1 MCLLSPNV
9 SPVSSLRQWQ
19 CLSFMTPCLPVHKV
33 LLSQCC
39 AHCSNVCVSVFTSR
53 NLCVFLPSGTAG
65 GKATAAAAAAGVTA
79 GQQESSSSKGKAPG
93 VHSTGAFQ
101 CRGQFVLQ
109 SALQFFHP
117 TGLLGCPASFQMRHH
132 LWHLP
137 MCIQPEDNLNQIFTQ
152 PSFYW
157 CYEIRWTLGCHIFS
171 ERAFKICDLKCFTQ
185 LFYQIIDQQFLFCI
199 NLAFFAFIIWSR
211 LSAHLLD

>member
-1 MCLLSPNV
+1 MFLNIQNMQGNWILVELFAHV
-9 SPVSSLRQWQ
+9 SPVSKCVSCLLLRQWQ

-101 CRGQFVLQ
+101 CTANL
-109 SALQFFHP
+109 
-117 TGLLGCPASFQMRHH
+117 SF
-132 LWHLP
+132 
-137 MCIQPEDNLNQIFTQ
+137 NLHC
-152 PSFYW
+152 SF
-157 CYEIRWTLGCHIFS
+157 S
-171 ERAFKICDLKCFTQ
+171 TQ
-185 LFYQIIDQQFLFCI
+185 LDCLVVQLLFRCGTI
-199 NLAFFAFIIWSR
+199 SGTCPCAYNQKITSTRFSLSLPFISVMK
-211 LSAHLLD
+211 LDGL